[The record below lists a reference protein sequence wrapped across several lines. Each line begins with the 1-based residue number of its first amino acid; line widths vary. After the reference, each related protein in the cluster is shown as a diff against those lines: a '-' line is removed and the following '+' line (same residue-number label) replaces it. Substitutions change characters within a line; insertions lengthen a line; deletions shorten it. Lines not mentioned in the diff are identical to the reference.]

1 MKKSLLAVAVLGAF
15 AGSAL
20 AAEVTLY
27 GVVDTSLNYTHTQ
40 TKATGKSKV
49 KTNSFSMESGRQAGS
64 RWGLKGVED
73 LGNGWKVGFVLEDG
87 IKSDT
92 GVDDDVMFDREAV
105 LYVDSSF
112 GRLYAGRQGSMMQGT
127 GSVAKLGMLSAFGTS
142 YSSYAANASGTLV
155 AATKRDNT
163 LTYESPKFAGFQVY
177 AQYSMGKDG
186 VENKSNRTTK
196 YVATE
201 TGATTYYKVTDVS
214 ADRYAALAATYSN
227 GPLNLLLGVDR
238 IFYGHDAG
246 KDADDSLTVTFGGNY
261 DFGVAKVF
269 GGVQYYDEVSLSAA
283 GNGAAAT
290 YQWNGE
296 KMEAT
301 GVSVDGKGAAYKAK
315 GWGLTLSASAPV
327 AGGTLLV
334 GAGYM
339 DADEADSVKGADFE
353 FKRIRATVGYS
364 YPLSKRTN
372 IYAAA
377 GVGKDKTEFAK
388 TTTKLDYATAMFGIR
403 HNF

>member
-20 AAEVTLY
+20 AADVTLY

-49 KTNSFSMESGRQAGS
+49 KTNNFSMESGRQAGS
-64 RWGLKGVED
+64 RWGLKGVEE

-92 GVDDDVMFDREAV
+92 GVDSDVMFDREAV
-105 LYVDSSF
+105 LYVDGPF

-142 YSSYAANASGTLV
+142 YSDYAANASGTLV

-163 LTYESPKFAGFQVY
+163 LTYVSPKFAGFEVY

-186 VENKSNRTTK
+186 VENKSNSTK
-196 YVATE
+196 KWVETE
-201 TGATTYYKVTDVS
+201 AGSGAYYQTTDVS

-246 KDADDSLTVTFGGNY
+246 KDVDDSLTVTFGGNY

-269 GGVQYYDEVSLSAA
+269 GGVQYYDEVALSAA
-283 GNGAAAT
+283 GTKEVDTFWDADT
-290 YQWNGE
+290 DYPTGE
-296 KMEAT
+296 KVA
-301 GVSVDGKGAAYKAK
+301 KGGSYKAK

-339 DADEADSVKGADFE
+339 DADEADSMKDVTFE
-353 FKRIRATVGYS
+353 FKRVRATVGYS

-377 GVGKDKTEFAK
+377 GLGKDKTELK
-388 TTTKLDYATAMFGIR
+388 NSTTKQDYATAMFGIR